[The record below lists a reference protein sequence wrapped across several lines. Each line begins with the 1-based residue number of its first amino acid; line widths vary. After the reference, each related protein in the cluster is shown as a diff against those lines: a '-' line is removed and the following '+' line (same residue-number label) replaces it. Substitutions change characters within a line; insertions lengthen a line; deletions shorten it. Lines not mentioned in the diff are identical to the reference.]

1 MSQRTLLFSVLAG
14 AVAFPFVANALG
26 EGYYIGFATRVMIYA
41 LAASSLNLLLGY
53 GGMISFGHAA
63 FFGAGAYTVAILAQ
77 EGVVSAVAAW
87 PLAVAVSA
95 LIALVIGALSLRTR
109 GLYFIMITL
118 AFAQMLYYFFI
129 SLRTYGGEDG
139 INLAARSRL
148 PGLDLANDGAFYFVV
163 LAALGVSL
171 YLLKRLAASRFGA
184 VLHGIRENEARMTAL
199 GYPTYRY
206 RLVCFVIAG
215 GMAGL
220 AGALIANQN
229 GFVSPNLLHWTQSGT
244 LLVMLIL
251 GGVGLLYGG
260 VAGAVALLVLEEVL
274 SAYTEYSKFVVG
286 CLMLL
291 VVLYAPGGIGAW
303 IARKNARGQTLENA
317 REHARGGARA

>member
-1 MSQRTLLFSVLAG
+1 MYRLPARWLPCCVLAL
-14 AVAFPFVANALG
+14 AVIFPFAASALG
-26 EGYYIGFATRVMIYA
+26 GNYYVGFATRVMIYA

-63 FFGAGAYTVAILAQ
+63 FFGAGAYTVAVLAQ
-77 EGVVSAVAAW
+77 EGHVSALAAW

-95 LIALVIGALSLRTR
+95 LCALVIGAISLRTR

-129 SLRTYGGEDG
+129 SLATYGGEDG

-148 PGLDLANDGAFYFVV
+148 PGLDLNDDVVFYFAV
-163 LAALGVSL
+163 LALLVGAL
-171 YLLKRLAASRFGA
+171 YLLSRITASRFGA
-184 VLHGIRENEARMTAL
+184 VLQGIRENEARMTAL

-215 GMAGL
+215 GIAGL
-220 AGALIANQN
+220 AGALIANQS

-251 GGVGLLYGG
+251 GGVGLHYGG
-260 VAGAVALLVLEEVL
+260 AAGAVALLLLEEVL
-274 SAYTEYSKFVVG
+274 STYTGHWKLVLGSV
-286 CLMLL
+286 LLL
-291 VVLYAPGGIGAW
+291 VVLRAPRGIGGW
-303 IARKNARGQTLENA
+303 FS
-317 REHARGGARA
+317 RGGAHG

>member
-1 MSQRTLLFSVLAG
+1 MTRRTLLCCVLLA
-14 AVAFPFVANALG
+14 AAIFPFAANSLG
-26 EGYYIGFATRVMIYA
+26 QGYYIGFATRVMIYA

-77 EGVVSAVAAW
+77 EGIVSAVAAW

-95 LIALVIGALSLRTR
+95 LSALVIGAVSLRTR

-148 PGLDLANDGAFYFVV
+148 PGLDPGNDSVFYFVV
-163 LAALGVSL
+163 LAMLGGGL
-171 YLLKRLAASRFGA
+171 YLIKRLAASRFGA
-184 VLHGIRENEARMTAL
+184 VLRGIRENEGRMTAL

-215 GMAGL
+215 GVAGL

-229 GFVSPNLLHWTQSGT
+229 GFVSPNLLHWSQSGT

-260 VAGAVALLVLEEVL
+260 VAGAVTLLVLEEVL
-274 SAYTEYSKFVVG
+274 SSYTEYSKLAVG
-286 CLMLL
+286 GLMLL
-291 VVLYAPGGIGAW
+291 VVLRAPRGIGGW
-303 IARKNARGQTLENA
+303 IAGVNARGNVNENA
-317 REHARGGARA
+317 HA